1 MCIRDSEFVRLSD
14 WLAET
19 ETIVT
24 LPIGASPAVMEVVN
38 AGTAD
43 ARDLVLQLASGGTN
57 GYTNPAI
64 QNTTTGEWLSFALTG
79 AAANHRLRVE
89 TGRAAVERS
98 TDGGT
103 TWISAQG
110 ALSLGATQ
118 AGLMT
123 LVPGSNYIEFTSD
136 GTPNMTATVRFFA
149 PFE

>member
-1 MCIRDSEFVRLSD
+1 MVEGYGGDHAALGVRASRGDAGHHLWSALLGVCAGQRRVCPGLSD

-89 TGRAAVERS
+89 TGRAGVERS
-98 TDGGT
+98 TDGG
-103 TWISAQG
+103 Q
-110 ALSLGATQ
+110 
-118 AGLMT
+118 
-123 LVPGSNYIEFTSD
+123 PG
-136 GTPNMTATVRFFA
+136 
-149 PFE
+149 